1 VCKLRHASWR
11 GTGQRARVRA
21 LNRLNFKDFRENPP
35 LIIGGGLFFACSQLS
50 QRTQLRGK
58 IMTIASEKETLTKE
72 EKSVALTHV
81 YLELHLSLQGAME
94 AAAADLAQ
102 LDGSELVAEAA

>member
-21 LNRLNFKDFRENPP
+21 LNRLKFKDFSENPP
-35 LIIGGGLFFACSQLS
+35 LIIGGGLFFACREWSQ
-50 QRTQLRGK
+50 QTELRGK
-58 IMTIASEKETLTKE
+58 IMTIGIEKETLTKE
-72 EKSVALTHV
+72 EKSVALAHV
-81 YLELHLSLQGAME
+81 YLELHLSLQNAMD

-102 LDGSELVAEAA
+102 LDGCELVAEAA